1 MDIAIFAVL
10 LFVALSQL
18 AIMCVWWRDRK
29 AHKAGGTVGKKI
41 FIDTSVLMDGR
52 ILAMA
57 KTGFITNEVVIPRSV
72 VLELQ
77 TLADYGDNQ
86 KRARARYGLDV
97 VRNLQQLEG
106 LEVSILA
113 DEADNGVDNHLLAL
127 AKQYQGYLCTIDYN
141 LNKVAVVE
149 QIAVLNI
156 NELARSLR
164 MAQLPGDQLDLAL
177 QTKGQSNDQ
186 GVGHLSDG
194 TMVVVEKAAK
204 YIGQTKRV
212 EVIRSLQTE
221 AGKMVFAKIIAQQD
235 KKVQAEADT
244 TQITTHAS
252 RQKKPTTAQ
261 SKRKL
266 AKAKTSGR
274 KSVSTTKTQKKSQT
288 GNTKTVAAHISP
300 KQSGGSSSVVY
311 KVARTRTSQ
320 ATSPVQKKTNA
331 KNSNKRGSSVVAKTE
346 ARKKNTQPDTK
357 KRSNSRRK
365 KTNEDRLVELANK

>member
-29 AHKAGGTVGKKI
+29 AHKAGGRVGKKI

-127 AKQYQGYLCTIDYN
+127 TKQYQGYLCTIDYN

-204 YIGQTKRV
+204 YIGQTKRI

-235 KKVQAEADT
+235 KKVQAEADAAQAT
-244 TQITTHAS
+244 TSAS
-252 RQKKPTTAQ
+252 RQKKPTAVQ
-261 SKRKL
+261 SKRKSV
-266 AKAKTSGR
+266 KAKTSGR
-274 KSVSTTKTQKKSQT
+274 KSALTTKPQKKSQA
-288 GNTKTVAAHISP
+288 GSTKTVAAHISP

-311 KVARTRTSQ
+311 NVARTRTSE
-320 ATSPVQKKTNA
+320 AASAAQKKTNA
-331 KNSNKRGSSVVAKTE
+331 KNNKRSSSAAVKTE
-346 ARKKNTQPDTK
+346 ARKKNTQSDAK
-357 KRSNSRRK
+357 KRSSSRRK

>member
-18 AIMCVWWRDRK
+18 AIICVWWRDRK

-127 AKQYQGYLCTIDYN
+127 TKQYQGYLCTIDYN

-204 YIGQTKRV
+204 YIGQTKRI

-221 AGKMVFAKIIAQQD
+221 AGKWYLQNYC
-235 KKVQAEADT
+235 
-244 TQITTHAS
+244 
-252 RQKKPTTAQ
+252 PTGQEGA
-261 SKRKL
+261 
-266 AKAKTSGR
+266 
-274 KSVSTTKTQKKSQT
+274 
-288 GNTKTVAAHISP
+288 
-300 KQSGGSSSVVY
+300 SGGGCCSSNHVC
-311 KVARTRTSQ
+311 
-320 ATSPVQKKTNA
+320 
-331 KNSNKRGSSVVAKTE
+331 
-346 ARKKNTQPDTK
+346 
-357 KRSNSRRK
+357 
-365 KTNEDRLVELANK
+365 

>member
-18 AIMCVWWRDRK
+18 AIICVWWRDRK

-204 YIGQTKRV
+204 YIGQTKRI

-235 KKVQAEADT
+235 KKAQAEVDAAQAT
-244 TQITTHAS
+244 TSAS
-252 RQKKPTTAQ
+252 RQKKPTAVQ
-261 SKRKL
+261 SKRKSV
-266 AKAKTSGR
+266 KAKTSGR
-274 KSVSTTKTQKKSQT
+274 KSVSTTKTQKKPQASS
-288 GNTKTVAAHISP
+288 TKTVAAHISP

-311 KVARTRTSQ
+311 KVTRTRTSQ
-320 ATSPVQKKTNA
+320 ATPAAQKKTNV
-331 KNSNKRGSSVVAKTE
+331 NGSKRSSSAAVKTE
-346 ARKKNTQPDTK
+346 VHKKSAQPDTK
-357 KRSNSRRK
+357 KRSSSRRK

>member
-1 MDIAIFAVL
+1 
-10 LFVALSQL
+10 
-18 AIMCVWWRDRK
+18 
-29 AHKAGGTVGKKI
+29 
-41 FIDTSVLMDGR
+41 MDGR

-235 KKVQAEADT
+235 KKVQAEADA
-244 TQITTHAS
+244 TQETVLAS
-252 RQKKPTTAQ
+252 RQKKPTAVQ
-261 SKRKL
+261 SKRKS

-274 KSVSTTKTQKKSQT
+274 KSVSTTKTQKKPQASS
-288 GNTKTVAAHISP
+288 TKTVAAHISP

-311 KVARTRTSQ
+311 KVTRTRTSQ
-320 ATSPVQKKTNA
+320 ATPAAQKKTNV
-331 KNSNKRGSSVVAKTE
+331 NGSKRSSSAAVKTE
-346 ARKKNTQPDTK
+346 VHKKSAQPDTK
-357 KRSNSRRK
+357 KRSSSRRK

>member
-113 DEADNGVDNHLLAL
+113 DEADSGVDNHLLAL
-127 AKQYQGYLCTIDYN
+127 TKQYQGYLCTIDYN

-204 YIGQTKRV
+204 YIGQTKRI

-235 KKVQAEADT
+235 KKAQAEVDAAQAT
-244 TQITTHAS
+244 TSAS
-252 RQKKPTTAQ
+252 RQKKPTAVQ
-261 SKRKL
+261 SKRKSV
-266 AKAKTSGR
+266 KAKTSGR
-274 KSVSTTKTQKKSQT
+274 KSTLTTKPQKKPQAGS
-288 GNTKTVAAHISP
+288 TKTVAAHISP

-311 KVARTRTSQ
+311 NVARTRTSE
-320 ATSPVQKKTNA
+320 AASAAQKKTNA
-331 KNSNKRGSSVVAKTE
+331 KNNKRSSSAAVKTE

-357 KRSNSRRK
+357 KRSSSRRK

>member
-18 AIMCVWWRDRK
+18 AIICVWWRDRK

-127 AKQYQGYLCTIDYN
+127 TKQYQGYLCTIDYN

-204 YIGQTKRV
+204 YIGQTKRI

-235 KKVQAEADT
+235 KKAQAEADAAQAT
-244 TQITTHAS
+244 TSAS
-252 RQKKPTTAQ
+252 RQKKPTAVQ
-261 SKRKL
+261 SKRKSV
-266 AKAKTSGR
+266 KAKTSGR
-274 KSVSTTKTQKKSQT
+274 KSTLTTKPQKKPQAGS
-288 GNTKTVAAHISP
+288 TKTVAAHISP

-311 KVARTRTSQ
+311 NVARTRTSE
-320 ATSPVQKKTNA
+320 AASAAQKKTNA
-331 KNSNKRGSSVVAKTE
+331 KNNKRSSSAAVKTE

-357 KRSNSRRK
+357 KRSSSRRK